1 MLKTIDKKI
10 QATHKNTINDRPK
23 KWKSNSRHRCHVSG
37 NCFSQ
42 KHGLVCGQWLRAYVS
57 TVYYTRTASRRPC
70 VVSQTTHNVYI
81 YRGKPRGGPAHVP
94 RRARPWTP
102 MKASDTA
109 GAWWRCRTGRR
120 VKTLGFRFQV
130 SGLRF
135 QGAGIKA
142 KISGSRVKRSAF
154 GAQSF
159 GLRV

>member
-1 MLKTIDKKI
+1 MEIKFSAQMSCFRKLLFTKAWTGVRTVAPCIRE
-10 QATHKNTINDRPK
+10 HSLLHP
-23 KWKSNSRHRCHVSG
+23 HRITKALRRVS
-37 NCFSQ
+37 
-42 KHGLVCGQWLRAYVS
+42 
-57 TVYYTRTASRRPC
+57 
-70 VVSQTTHNVYI
+70 TTHNVYI
-81 YRGKPRGGPAHVP
+81 YRGKPRGRPVHVP